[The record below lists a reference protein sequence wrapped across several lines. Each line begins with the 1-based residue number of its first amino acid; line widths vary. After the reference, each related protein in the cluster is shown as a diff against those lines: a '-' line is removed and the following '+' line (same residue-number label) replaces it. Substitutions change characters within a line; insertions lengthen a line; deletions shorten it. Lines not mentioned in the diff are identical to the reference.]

1 MNMET
6 SLIALNNPKEV
17 WELIQTSKV
26 LEKWYNYLDSLSV
39 ESIIGEKN
47 FLLVLPCSSHKL
59 PSYRQG
65 KSDTY
70 KLAYSLRFEDCMK
83 LHIWTISEPLVIHP
97 SDWKWVPD
105 NEWEPI
111 PGILPYYDVTGLFHN
126 IDQYEKEYEDC
137 CKFLGDKL
145 RRFIDRSKTTI
156 FIFVVRPWMSHGDIL
171 KYAFNWDKINDI
183 TYDNRVFICGCN
195 CNTNKEE
202 IGNTGSKFLEKYIVL
217 IKATYNFY
225 FYNDP
230 FLEAKRKDRWEGR
243 LKEYLSTLSK
253 EQLSQLKDKL
263 ERNGNIR

>member
-1 MNMET
+1 MRT

-17 WELIQTSKV
+17 WELMQTSKV

-39 ESIIGEKN
+39 EDIIGEKN
-47 FLLVLPCSSHKL
+47 LLLVLPCSSHKL

-70 KLAYSLRFEDCMK
+70 RLAYSLRFEEYMK

-105 NEWEPI
+105 DEWEPK
-111 PGILPYYDVTGLFHN
+111 PRILPYYDVTGLFYN
-126 IDQYEKEYEDC
+126 IEQYKEEYEGC

-145 RRFIDRSKTTI
+145 RKFIDRSNTTS

-171 KYAFNWDKINDI
+171 KYAFNWSKVKDI
-183 TYDNRVFICGCN
+183 TYDDRVLLLGARCN
-195 CNTNKEE
+195 ANKEE
-202 IGNTGSKFLEKYIVL
+202 IGNTGSWFLEKYIDL
-217 IKATYNFY
+217 IKIIYNFY

-230 FLEAKRKDRWEGR
+230 FLEEKRKNEEENRGR
-243 LKEYLSTLSK
+243 K
-253 EQLSQLKDKL
+253 
-263 ERNGNIR
+263 